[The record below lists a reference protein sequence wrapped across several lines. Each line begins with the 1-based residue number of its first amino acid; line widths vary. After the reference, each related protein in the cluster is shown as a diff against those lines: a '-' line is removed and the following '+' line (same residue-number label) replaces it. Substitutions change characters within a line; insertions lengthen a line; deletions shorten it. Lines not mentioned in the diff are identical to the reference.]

1 MSLLSEERWRHLWA
15 KSDPYH
21 ALWRHLLDA
30 FAVCEALIPS
40 MGGVDGLAD
49 RVVCLFVA
57 LHDLG
62 KADPEFQGKDD
73 TLAEK
78 LRGLGFRIPSRNA
91 AFRHEVRS
99 AEWLVEW
106 LKRSQGWPPAAC
118 KLVGQAVT
126 GHHGNFAAQLGDQE
140 DETDEDRLLRDQLA
154 DLIRRTACVQELPS
168 PEFGNAS
175 VSGMKLVAL
184 TVLSDWIA
192 SNDEVYPYPDLR
204 EIEDPEE
211 YLHRAR
217 VLAREVV
224 DRLGFRPA
232 APAEAAPAPRLFTE
246 LFPVE
251 GPRPLQ
257 ERIQESILEGDIPP
271 GLVIIEDRMGQGKT
285 EAALYISEEWRRQ
298 GASHGAYIGLPTE
311 ATSNQMHTRYSR
323 FLANRGEG
331 AAPRLIHGR
340 AWLVEDD
347 LEPHRMELWGEQGE
361 GGDRADQHL
370 ARFWFR
376 STRRALLAEEGVG
389 TVDQAMMAALQ
400 VKFGFLRLLGL
411 SRKTLIIDEVHAYDS
426 YMLTIIERLLAW
438 CRALRIPVILLS
450 ATLSQGQKEALAK
463 AYGAELPQA
472 GSKAPYP
479 LVTVAPPDGPARL
492 LELAE
497 PPQGFSLAIRPH
509 QGLLEN
515 YPATAGLAVD
525 LTRRGGCC
533 CVLANTVAAAQEIYD
548 HLRRLRASGA
558 LSPECRLMLY
568 HARFTAARRMEI
580 EREVIGSFGKEAGQ
594 HRPARAILVATQVV
608 EQSLDVDFDVMI
620 TQLAPIDLL
629 LQRAGRLHRHEREYR
644 PVGPVPELHV
654 LLPQQ
659 NGEFGATGHV
669 YADTLPLVRTMPLVA
684 KPDLIRLPEAFRTL
698 IGQVYDPADGVADV
712 EPELFEKAAFR
723 QKELQSKAETD
734 AKRYLLKPPE
744 AERFAMARYLAAM
757 HEEQDEDAPPA
768 WFRASTRHGVSTMTV
783 LAIEEGTEEA
793 EWLRSPE
800 RPGLSRLRRLMLH
813 QVSLPVWWKVDNGLP
828 NPEWLRG
835 RQVLLLEGGVAVSGE
850 GLINNDPELG
860 FRLEKKDAKE
870 KSE

>member
-1 MSLLSEERWRHLWA
+1 MSSNEERWRHLWA

-49 RVVCLFVA
+49 RVVCLLVA

-73 TLAEK
+73 ALAQE
-78 LRGLGFRIPSRNA
+78 LRRHGFRIPCRNA
-91 AFRHEVRS
+91 GFRHEVRS

-106 LKRSQGWPPAAC
+106 LKSAQGWPPAARR
-118 KLVGQAVT
+118 LIGQAVT
-126 GHHGNFAAQLGDQE
+126 GHHGNFAAQIGAQE

-154 DLIRRTACVQELPS
+154 DLIRRTTGVQELPP
-168 PEFGNAS
+168 PEFDNAS

-204 EIEDPEE
+204 EIEDPED
-211 YLHRAR
+211 YLRQAR

-246 LFPVE
+246 LFPIE
-251 GPRPLQ
+251 GPRPFQ
-257 ERIQESILEGDIPP
+257 KRIEESVLKGEIPP

-298 GASHGAYIGLPTE
+298 GASLGAYIGLPTE
-311 ATSNQMHTRYSR
+311 ATSNQMHGRYSR
-323 FLANRGEG
+323 FLADRGEG

-347 LEPHRMELWGEQGE
+347 LEPHRMELWGEQRE
-361 GGDRADQHL
+361 GRGRGDQRL
-370 ARFWFR
+370 ARLWFR

-463 AYGAELPQA
+463 AYGVELPQA
-472 GSKAPYP
+472 AGKAPYP
-479 LVTVAPPDGPARL
+479 LVTVAPLDGPAQL
-492 LELAE
+492 LDLDE
-497 PPQGFSLAIRPH
+497 PPQAFPLALQPH
-509 QGLLEN
+509 QGMLED
-515 YPATAGLAVD
+515 YPAVARLAVD
-525 LTRRGGCC
+525 LTRQGGCC
-533 CVLANTVAAAQEIYD
+533 CVLANTVAAAQEIYI
-548 HLRRLRASGA
+548 HLRRLRGSGA
-558 LSPECRLMLY
+558 LPPDCRLILY

-594 HRPARAILVATQVV
+594 DRPARAILVATQVV

-629 LQRAGRLHRHEREYR
+629 LQRAGRLHRHERGLR
-644 PVGPVPELHV
+644 PTGPVPELHV

-659 NGEFGATGHV
+659 NGEFGATGYV
-669 YADTLPLVRTMPLVA
+669 YAETLPLVRTMPLVET
-684 KPDLIRLPEAFRTL
+684 PRPIRLPEEFRRL
-698 IGQVYDPADGVADV
+698 IGQVYDPADEAADV
-712 EPELFEKAAFR
+712 EPELFEKAALR
-723 QKELQSKAETD
+723 QEELRSKAEAD
-734 AKRYLLKPPE
+734 AKPFLLKPPE
-744 AERFAMARYLAAM
+744 ADRFAMASYLAAM
-757 HEEQDEDAPPA
+757 HEEQDEDAPPE

-793 EWLRSPE
+793 EWIRSPE
-800 RPGLSRLRRLMLH
+800 WPGLFRLKRLMLH
-813 QVSLPVWWKVDNGLP
+813 QVSLPVWWKVEVGTP
-828 NPEWLRG
+828 NPGWLRG
-835 RQVLLLEGGVAVSGE
+835 RQVLLLKSGVAVSAA
-850 GLINNDPELG
+850 GLINDDPELG
-860 FRLEKKDAKE
+860 FRLEKEDAKE
-870 KSE
+870 TSE